1 MAGTSMKVS
10 LSTLARRGIESE
22 LGPDIAATARAALAH
37 YTRRLE
43 SGRPPV
49 APPRFLVYPARGD
62 EDALELKLDPEIEAM
77 LEREAAK
84 HGTDLDALV
93 THSVLV
99 YLAEFD
105 FLDNA
110 PAPRLSCSR
119 ALQAACLTRRLRS
132 ASSTE

>member
-1 MAGTSMKVS
+1 MADASMKVS
-10 LSTLARRGIESE
+10 LGTLARSGIESE
-22 LGPDIAATARAALAH
+22 LGPDIAAAARAALAH
-37 YTRRLE
+37 YRRRLE

-49 APPRFLVYPARGD
+49 APPRFLAYLAREDG
-62 EDALELKLDPEIEAM
+62 DALELNLDPEIEAM

-105 FLDNA
+105 LLDT
-110 PAPRLSCSR
+110 PPHLV
-119 ALQAACLTRRLRS
+119 
-132 ASSTE
+132 